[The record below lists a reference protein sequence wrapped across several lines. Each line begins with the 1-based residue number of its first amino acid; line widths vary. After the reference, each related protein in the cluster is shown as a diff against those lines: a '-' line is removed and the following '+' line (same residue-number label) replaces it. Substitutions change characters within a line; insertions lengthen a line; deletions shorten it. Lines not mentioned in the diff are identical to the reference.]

1 MNFEVVYWDD
11 EHPAVSLLVVNFICK
26 FVLEFVS
33 WPNVSWLV
41 FFYPPHSLDL
51 RPPFFCLSQSLTWGG
66 KKVFGLPY
74 DLVD

>member
-33 WPNVSWLV
+33 WKNVSWLV

-51 RPPFFCLSQSLTWGG
+51 RPLCLFLPVTNLG
-66 KKVFGLPY
+66 KNKVFRLPY